1 MFLVF
6 FEQIEMQIMEWFY
19 KIGNSFFTIMSYLI
33 SQMGGA
39 VILIGII
46 GITYWCINKE
56 KGEKMWYA
64 ILTSLSI
71 NGVLKSFFNFKRPF
85 EYENHEHLQKLKDS
99 SFNDS
104 ATGSSFPSG
113 HSQNAGALYTS
124 IMLNYPR
131 KWIKIVCVIL
141 MILISISRLYLG
153 VHFPSD
159 VITGLLIGITIATL
173 AYFII
178 NKFYKK
184 RLNVYFITLAMLTP
198 FVCLNTAED
207 DFIKSYGLLL
217 GFAFGTLVEHNLI
230 NFSCDIPLIKR
241 FIRFLIGFFLVGIC
255 FVLTRL
261 IPSDIRHIKLIS
273 ILIYGSMAF
282 LAIGVVP
289 FTFKSK
295 RNPNGI

>member
-1 MFLVF
+1 MVLVF
-6 FEQIEMQIMEWFY
+6 FKQIEMPIMEWFY
-19 KIGNSFFTIMSYLI
+19 QIGNTFLTILSYLI

-39 VILIGII
+39 VVLIGII

-64 ILTSLSI
+64 ILTSLCI

-99 SFNDS
+99 NLNDS

-113 HSQNAGALYTS
+113 HSQNAGALYS
-124 IMLNYPR
+124 SLILNYHY
-131 KWIKIVCVIL
+131 KWLNIVCIVL
-141 MILISISRLYLG
+141 MVLIPISRLYLG

-159 VITGLLIGITIATL
+159 VLVGLLIGITVSII
-173 AYFII
+173 AYFIL

-184 RLNVYFITLAMLTP
+184 RLNVYFITIAVLTP
-198 FVCLNTAED
+198 FVCLKTAED

-217 GFAFGTLVEHNLI
+217 GFAFGTIVEHNLI
-230 NFSCDIPLIKR
+230 KFSCDIPLIKKI
-241 FIRFLIGFFLVGIC
+241 IRFLIGFFLVGIC

-261 IPSDIRHIKLIS
+261 IPSDIRHIKIIS
-273 ILIYGSMAF
+273 ILIYGLMAF
-282 LAIGVVP
+282 IAIGIVP
-289 FTFKSK
+289 FTFKSE